1 MKKLFQKSVA
11 ALVTVSLA
19 LALLV
24 GVSVNKSVKAD
35 DENLLTNPWTHT
47 HDAWEL
53 NDAKLAQTT
62 VSNNANGGFTANIS
76 ITGWQR
82 EWYGEE
88 YMPDDVWAYQEG
100 WCDKPYQLTSDTNMS
115 VTPKSTYELKF
126 DIVNSM
132 TTEDGTQPQEKNVTV
147 TVKNP
152 LDDADKFLFVTVRA
166 PKNGSYSF
174 DRKFTIPE
182 NYAEDHVVVQ
192 FAYGAYAYSYE
203 ISSSPF
209 LRMMPADIREKYV
222 FAPGTTEKVNAAGK
236 LEFNNIAAFEVPY
249 EEPTTKAEPEE
260 TTKAPDGSSIVVN
273 PCTCNHQNETAAP
286 SKSGTKK
293 VVKPAKP
300 LITAKNKKGK
310 KISVSWIAVPGA
322 TKYQV
327 RAVKGKKTIIKNTSK
342 TSLVFKKL
350 KKKAK
355 YKVSVRAYNAAGYG
369 AWSKVKKVKVKK

>member
-53 NDAKLAQTT
+53 NDAKLAQTR

-249 EEPTTKAEPEE
+249 EEPTTKAEP
-260 TTKAPDGSSIVVN
+260 DGSSIVVN